1 MVVNRNEEGACN
13 QQQNEEETERS
24 SRRRM
29 SRSDKS
35 KSVSFSA
42 NVCESETISRA
53 DMSTEEIV
61 NCYYQKMDLYAM
73 SCKFDN
79 QLMMMTPIGYKKK
92 KKNKFFLFRVW
103 NRRGGGSHRGCQDS
117 DPEPVGDRK
126 RIVEAVLREQEN
138 DGSDELS
145 IAETYR
151 RWSGVSAAEALRRGR
166 EHAQNTK
173 TLARQHTI

>member
-1 MVVNRNEEGACN
+1 
-13 QQQNEEETERS
+13 
-24 SRRRM
+24 M
-29 SRSDKS
+29 SRG
-35 KSVSFSA
+35 VSQTGH
-42 NVCESETISRA
+42 NVVRLKQEGGRRKKAVRFNSFVSEKETISRVE
-53 DMSTEEIV
+53 MSTEEIV

-73 SCKFDN
+73 SYKFDN

-103 NRRGGGSHRGCQDS
+103 NRGGSHRVRQDS
-117 DPEPVGDRK
+117 EPQLAGDRK
-126 RIVEAVLREQEN
+126 RIVEAVLREQES

-173 TLARQHTI
+173 SLARQHTI

>member
-1 MVVNRNEEGACN
+1 
-13 QQQNEEETERS
+13 
-24 SRRRM
+24 M
-29 SRSDKS
+29 SRG
-35 KSVSFSA
+35 VSQTGH
-42 NVCESETISRA
+42 NVVRLKQEGGRGKKAVRFNSFVSEKETISRVE
-53 DMSTEEIV
+53 MSTEEIV

-73 SCKFDN
+73 SYKFDN

-103 NRRGGGSHRGCQDS
+103 NRGGSHRVRQDS
-117 DPEPVGDRK
+117 EPQLAGDRK
-126 RIVEAVLREQEN
+126 RIVEAVLREQES

-173 TLARQHTI
+173 SLARQHTI